1 MLIIE
6 LFRNERLQGAA
17 PLEKTSNIILF
28 GTAYYENVNNNE
40 NVKKKKPVRIF
51 AIYNQIT

>member
-28 GTAYYENVNNNE
+28 GTAYYENVDNNE
-40 NVKKKKPVRIF
+40 NVKKKKKKP
-51 AIYNQIT
+51 